1 MEVSEWTTT
10 VEERVLQRDL
20 STTSKKG
27 GTDQV
32 MKRRLVESA
41 RLRRPGPLRRRN
53 KKRKRRQGP
62 MDGGIMWRA
71 EV

>member
-10 VEERVLQRDL
+10 VEERVLPRDL

-27 GTDQV
+27 GTNQV
-32 MKRRLVESA
+32 KRRLVESA
-41 RLRRPGPLRRRN
+41 RLRRPRPLRRRN